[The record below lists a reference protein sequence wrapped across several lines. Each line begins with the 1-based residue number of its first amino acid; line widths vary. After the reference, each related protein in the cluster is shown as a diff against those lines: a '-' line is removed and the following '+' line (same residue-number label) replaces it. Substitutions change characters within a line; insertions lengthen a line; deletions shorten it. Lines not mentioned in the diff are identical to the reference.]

1 MKKYT
6 EELQSVNK
14 SVIINEK
21 GLKITE
27 DALILADF
35 IKNILEK
42 NLREFFEDKTLKNS
56 FLFVIKN

>member
-27 DALILADF
+27 DALILANF
-35 IKNILEK
+35 IKNILK
-42 NLREFFEDKTLKNS
+42 SLILINKGS
-56 FLFVIKN
+56 A